1 MRILLVNPPNS
12 GRSIPEE
19 RYGISSLKQI
29 FRGEPLGL
37 ETLAGNLDSHSL
49 RILDLKIEPD
59 GLVSELERFSPDLVA
74 FTAMT
79 CEANAVVRLAAT
91 VKECA
96 RARVV
101 VGGVHASCDPEF
113 FNQANFDWI
122 VVGLGKQSLRE
133 LVDAL
138 EGEQSTENIPG
149 VAPVR
154 PGQPLVWQPRNFD
167 RRDLVADCS
176 PRYDLVEQYRPHYH
190 LQTLG
195 LQMGLVASAAGCP
208 YDCSF
213 CSIAPLTRGHYISA
227 SVDTVVRDIHCLD
240 QTPVIRLVDANTFG
254 SPQHARLLADAIA
267 KSGLRKQFLADVRA
281 DTVVRHP
288 ELMRLWQ
295 EIGLRAVIIGFE
307 EIDDGALGAMNKECS
322 ATLNREAIAILH
334 DLGLT
339 IVGDF
344 IVSPDYDEVQF
355 DRLADFVRQE
365 QIELPMFTVM
375 TPLPGT
381 RLYQEL
387 QSRICIHDLDFYTLT
402 NSVLPTYLDEELFY
416 QRYAALLQDG
426 HHKAR
431 V

>member
-1 MRILLVNPPNS
+1 MRILLINPPNS

-37 ETLAGNLDSHSL
+37 ETLAGNLGQH
-49 RILDLKIEPD
+49 RVQILDLKIEPE
-59 GLVSELERFSPDLVA
+59 GVTTKLESFNPDLVG

-79 CEANAVVRLAAT
+79 CEANAVVRLAAE
-91 VKECA
+91 VKDCCS
-96 RARVV
+96 ARVV

-113 FNQANFDWI
+113 FNRPHFDWV

-138 EGEQSTENIPG
+138 EGDRPTGNIPG
-149 VAPVR
+149 IAMVC
-154 PGQPLVWQPRNFD
+154 PGQPLVWQPRSFSSA
-167 RRDLVADCS
+167 DLVAEQP
-176 PRYDLVEQYRPHYH
+176 PRYDLVAHYRPHYL

-213 CSIAPLTRGHYISA
+213 CSIGPLTKGQYLSA
-227 SVDTVVRDIHCLD
+227 AIDTVIRDIQCLD
-240 QTPVIRLVDANTFG
+240 QIPVIRLVDANTFG
-254 SPQHARLLADAIA
+254 NPQHARRLAEAIGE
-267 KSGLRKQFLADVRA
+267 SGLRKQFLADVRA
-281 DTVVRHP
+281 DTVVRQP
-288 ELMRLWQ
+288 ELMRRWQ
-295 EIGLRAVIIGFE
+295 EVGLRAVIIGFE
-307 EIDDGALGAMNKECS
+307 EIDDGALGAMNKDCS

-334 DLGLT
+334 NLGLT

-344 IVSPDYDEVQF
+344 IVSPDYDEAQF

-387 QSRICIHDLDFYTLT
+387 KTKICIHNLDYYTLT
-402 NSVLPTYLDEELFY
+402 NSVLPTRLEEELFY
-416 QRYAALLQDG
+416 QRYAALLQEG
-426 HHKAR
+426 HRKAR